1 MDDMI
6 VRVADAGDWAA
17 IWQIMSVVTRAG
29 DTFTY
34 PTDLT
39 ESEGQS
45 LWMAGNGQTIV
56 AIDEQGCVLGTAKMS
71 ANQMGPGSHVAT
83 ASFMVAPSARGRGI
97 GKALGKVV
105 IEWAKA
111 GGYRSIQFNAVV
123 STNLVAVGLW
133 QSLGFVIV
141 GTIPRAFAHPN
152 HGDVSLH
159 VMYRSL

>member
-1 MDDMI
+1 MI

-133 QSLGFVIV
+133 QSLGFEIV

>member
-133 QSLGFVIV
+133 QSLGFEIV